1 MKKLM
6 IIVLVLLFASVSM
19 AAFAPSLGILVN
31 GEVWDGQSSVK
42 PSDIITVQMK
52 ELGDTTTP
60 GSLGTG
66 FNQIVSDGELQ
77 GSVFLLP
84 GGLFAKNQTTALG
97 NGFKVSVES
106 TYFIGTPMPTDKVIV
121 SFSFHVP
128 ELPASTYIDINTT
141 GVYGGALADNL
152 DARIHVT
159 PEPMTVMLLGLGGL
173 FLRRRKA

>member
-6 IIVLVLLFASVSM
+6 ILVLVLSFASVSM
-19 AAFAPSLGILVN
+19 AAFAPNLGILVN
-31 GEVWDGQSSVK
+31 GQTWDGGSVK
-42 PSDIITVQMK
+42 PSDIITVQWK
-52 ELGDTTTP
+52 ESGDTTTP

-66 FNQIVSDGELQ
+66 FNQMVSDGELQ

-84 GGLFAKNQTTALG
+84 GGLFTKNQTTAQG

-106 TYFIGTPMPTDKVIV
+106 TYFIGTPMPQDGVIF
-121 SFSFHVP
+121 SYSFHVP